1 MRRKLASDLE
11 EQEVV
16 FFLLLL
22 RWLLPLGFIFRLS
35 PEKIEKAVPFF
46 WGWLSPRNNAVIVC
60 VWTDIGF
67 GN

>member
-1 MRRKLASDLE
+1 ML
-11 EQEVV
+11 
-16 FFLLLL
+16 FLLLL
-22 RWLLPLGFIFRLS
+22 RWLLPLRFIFRLS
-35 PEKIEKAVPFF
+35 LEKIEKAVPFF